1 MATTRVRT
9 GVPLQAPSSEL
20 SAASLRPVARWV
32 QTVRDGRSRLV
43 MQWAVPQCP
52 NIAAVVDS
60 TSAY

>member
-1 MATTRVRT
+1 MATTELRN
-9 GVPLQAPSSEL
+9 GVPLQAPRSEVT
-20 SAASLRPVARWV
+20 ASPLRPIARWV
-32 QTVRDGRSRLV
+32 QTVREGRSRLV